1 MEDIYEI
8 LDHNLEASFWKH
20 RATRRQ
26 LIISIALELFHR
38 DQQRYPQAL
47 SDLVP
52 QYLDSIPQDPSDGS
66 FKYALEKDGQ
76 TLRLYSIGPNG
87 VDDGGRLNETNY
99 WDDETG
105 DINFREWVM
114 KRAI

>member
-1 MEDIYEI
+1 
-8 LDHNLEASFWKH
+8 
-20 RATRRQ
+20 
-26 LIISIALELFHR
+26 
-38 DQQRYPQAL
+38 L

-52 QYLDSIPQDPSDGS
+52 QYLDSIPQDPFASEDSDGS

-105 DINFREWVM
+105 DINFREWVLISNEEYRTDALAEL
-114 KRAI
+114 KAAKENGLVEPVEE